1 LIASSQISYF
11 FAAKINI
18 IKFWK
23 KTFSVALHVANIP
36 SLTSDN
42 QTFVFSK
49 IIIFHA
55 AELVQGDDIAAKF
68 IPANPFS
75 YRLSFPSCSSVEK
88 TNCF

>member
-1 LIASSQISYF
+1 LVASSQISYF

-18 IKFWK
+18 IKFEK
-23 KTFSVALHVANIP
+23 KTFSVALHFADIP
-36 SLTSDN
+36 SGTSDN

-49 IIIFHA
+49 IIIFNA
-55 AELVQGDDIAAKF
+55 ADLVQGDDIAAKF
-68 IPANPFS
+68 IPNLFS